1 MKQSLLEKYIEF
13 HPDFISELKQLS
25 KTNKEKFIREF
36 KKEEDKTNFLS
47 RISELR
53 FAEFLERESINY
65 EYEPTIE
72 GKTPDFKLNL

>member
-13 HPDFISELKQLS
+13 HPDFISELEQLS
-25 KTNKEKFIREF
+25 KTNKEKFICGF
-36 KKEEDKTNFLS
+36 KKEKDKTNFLS

-65 EYEPTIE
+65 E
-72 GKTPDFKLNL
+72 